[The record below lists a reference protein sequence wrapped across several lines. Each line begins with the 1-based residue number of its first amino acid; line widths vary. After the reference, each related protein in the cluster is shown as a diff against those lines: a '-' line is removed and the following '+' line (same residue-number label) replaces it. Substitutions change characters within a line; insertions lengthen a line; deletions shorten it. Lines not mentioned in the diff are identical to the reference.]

1 MAQRKVTG
9 DKARRGTDLLSV
21 VEGVEKS
28 SADAASRLGSICG
41 GRKLGAKSIG
51 FDFAALPGWRAA
63 QWVDDLVGAA
73 DLVIIDAAS
82 HAEAYVRI
90 TARAARLVAVPVQP
104 SPLRSVGDRQVRSGL
119 AAGGRWIRTLGPRE
133 DLKVQGPQFHAD
145 YPPIGW
151 TRKQRMKRMLNG
163 FKRYGITCPAQ
174 TRCQPDRLI

>member
-1 MAQRKVTG
+1 MAN
-9 DKARRGTDLLSV
+9 
-21 VEGVEKS
+21 
-28 SADAASRLGSICG
+28 AASRLGSICG

-104 SPLRSVGDRQVRSGL
+104 SPLRSWATARFAVDSPMEGTGFELPVP
-119 AAGGRWIRTLGPRE
+119 RW
-133 DLKVQGPQFHAD
+133 Q
-145 YPPIGW
+145 
-151 TRKQRMKRMLNG
+151 
-163 FKRYGITCPAQ
+163 
-174 TRCQPDRLI
+174 